1 MDRRMP
7 PIRCR
12 VVAMPVV
19 LGVALSLSATAW
31 GMDPESRPV
40 SLQSASEA
48 ASGSFAWLPWVVCM
62 GGLGVAAWFMVRRSA
77 RVRAQP
83 QGGIQVIDRTVMGR
97 GRALSLVRVG
107 DRVVLVGESG
117 QGFQRLA
124 EFDAA
129 APKHEAPV
137 ARRLAS

>member
-7 PIRCR
+7 PSRCR
-12 VVAMPVV
+12 VAAMPLM
-19 LGVALSLSATAW
+19 LGVALSLCAAAW

-40 SLQSASEA
+40 SLQPSSTTARESMSWIPLLVSVA
-48 ASGSFAWLPWVVCM
+48 
-62 GGLGVAAWFMVRRSA
+62 GLGVAAWLWTRRAA
-77 RVRAQP
+77 RMRSQP
-83 QGGIQVIDRTVMGR
+83 HGGIRVIDRTAMGR

-107 DRVVLVGESG
+107 DRVVLVGESA

-129 APKHEAPV
+129 TPQSDVPV
-137 ARRLAS
+137 VRRLAS

>member
-7 PIRCR
+7 LIRGR
-12 VVAMPVV
+12 AFAMP
-19 LGVALSLSATAW
+19 LLMGVALSLSAAAW

-40 SLQSASEA
+40 SLQPQAEVGA
-48 ASGSFAWLPWVVCM
+48 GSSAWLPWVVCVA
-62 GGLGVAAWFMVRRSA
+62 GLGIAAGFLMRRAA
-77 RVRAQP
+77 RLRAQP

-107 DRVVLVGESG
+107 DRVVRVGEIA
-117 QGFQRLA
+117 QGVQRLA

-129 APKHEAPV
+129 APQEQVSAV
-137 ARRLAS
+137 RRLAS

>member
-7 PIRCR
+7 PSRCF

-19 LGVALSLSATAW
+19 IGIALSLSAEAL
-31 GMDPESRPV
+31 GMDPEARPV
-40 SLQSASEA
+40 SLLPAPEA
-48 ASGSFAWLPWVVCM
+48 ASGSFGWLPWVVCVV
-62 GGLGVAAWFMVRRSA
+62 GLGLAGWCMLRRAA
-77 RVRAQP
+77 RVRTMP

-107 DRVVLVGESG
+107 DRVVLVGESA

-129 APKHEAPV
+129 APEHEVAV

>member
-7 PIRCR
+7 LIRCR
-12 VVAMPVV
+12 AFAMPLV
-19 LGVALSLSATAW
+19 LGVALSLSAAAW

-40 SLQSASEA
+40 QLRPIAEA
-48 ASGSFAWLPWVVCM
+48 GADSFGWLPWVVCVA
-62 GGLGVAAWFMVRRSA
+62 GLGVAVWFMVRRTA

-83 QGGIQVIDRTVMGR
+83 QGGIRVIDRTVMGR

-107 DRVVLVGESG
+107 DRVVLIGESA

-124 EFDAA
+124 EFDAN
-129 APKHEAPV
+129 APQDQMPAV
-137 ARRLAS
+137 RRLAS